1 MPPEWAPHDRTWMA
15 WPGPNPT
22 FASAAELDEARRAWA
37 AVAHAVRRF
46 EPVTMVV
53 GPGQEDSARALL
65 GPDIELAVRPLD
77 DAWMRDIGP
86 TFVTDGHEL
95 AAVDW
100 TFNGWGAQGWARW
113 ERDRH
118 IARSVAGLAGVPVHG
133 SPLVNEGGA
142 IHVDGEGTVLL
153 TETVQLGRERNPG
166 WSREQVEAEVHARLG
181 TEKAIWLPRGLSGDY
196 GTYGTLGHVDIVA
209 AFVRPGTVVAHVQ
222 PDPAH
227 PDHGITR
234 ETVRILRAATDAKG
248 RALEVVEVLA
258 PTVLRAAWGVGRLLL
273 HQPLPLQRRRRP
285 VRLRRPARRARR
297 RDLPPPLPHPYGDT
311 RRCPRDLR
319 RGRRHPLHHP
329 ATAQGLNRAHRPT
342 QPQHRPAPRG
352 RARRRHGHRR
362 RARPRRPHDG
372 RARPRGRHE
381 QRPPPLLL
389 PHQGRTAAPDA
400 GMEREPARGRAAR
413 AAVPA
418 RHGP

>member
-1 MPPEWAPHDRTWMA
+1 MPPEWAPHERTWMA

-86 TFVTDGHEL
+86 TFVTDGHGL

-258 PTVLRAAWGVGRLLL
+258 PTVLRAGGEWVDYSYINHYLCNGGVVLC
-273 HQPLPLQRRRRP
+273 
-285 VRLRRPARRARR
+285 AF
-297 RDLPPPLPHPYGDT
+297 GD
-311 RRCPRDLR
+311 PRDELAAGIFR
-319 RGRRHPLHHP
+319 RLF
-329 ATAQGLNRAHRPT
+329 PT
-342 QPQHRPAPRG
+342 
-352 RARRRHGHRR
+352 
-362 RARPRRPHDG
+362 
-372 RARPRGRHE
+372 
-381 QRPPPLLL
+381 
-389 PHQGRTAAPDA
+389 RTVTLVD
-400 GMEREPARGRAAR
+400 AR
-413 AAVPA
+413 AIFAGGGGIHCITQQQPKV
-418 RHGP
+418 

>member
-1 MPPEWAPHDRTWMA
+1 MSATPTPAPFRMPPEWAPHERTWMA

-22 FASAAELDEARRAWA
+22 FDSDAELDGARRAWA
-37 AVAHAVRRF
+37 VVARAVRRF

-53 GPGQEDSARALL
+53 GPGQEEGAAALL
-65 GPDIELAVRPLD
+65 GPGVELVVRPLD

-86 TFVTDGHEL
+86 TFVTDGRRL

-113 ERDRH
+113 GSDQH
-118 IARSVAGLAGVPVHG
+118 IARAVAELTGVPAFS

-181 TEKAIWLPRGLSGDY
+181 TRKAIWLPRGLTGDY

-227 PDHGITR
+227 PDHEVTR
-234 ETVRILRAATDAKG
+234 ELLAVLRAATDAQG
-248 RALEVVEVLA
+248 RPLEVVEVPA
-258 PTVLRAAWGVGRLLL
+258 PTVLRDEDGEWVDYSYINHYLCNDGVVLC
-273 HQPLPLQRRRRP
+273 
-285 VRLRRPARRARR
+285 AF
-297 RDLPPPLPHPYGDT
+297 DD
-311 RRCPRDLR
+311 PRDEEAAAIFR
-319 RGRRHPLHHP
+319 RLFPDRTVTLVDARTIFAGGGGIHCI
-329 ATAQGLNRAHRPT
+329 T
-342 QPQHRPAPRG
+342 QQQPKI
-352 RARRRHGHRR
+352 
-362 RARPRRPHDG
+362 
-372 RARPRGRHE
+372 
-381 QRPPPLLL
+381 
-389 PHQGRTAAPDA
+389 
-400 GMEREPARGRAAR
+400 
-413 AAVPA
+413 
-418 RHGP
+418 